1 MGLRVPQMRG
11 LALALLTLPLFSMM
25 AAAQIAVS
33 ANDNKAVLVNGV
45 NTVPPN
51 PADDTATIIDL
62 NVSPP
67 KVIGE
72 FEGAQQRGRPTAK
85 RGDNARRV
93 DRADRL
99 QPEARSGRSKEAHAR
114 QQGVGDR
121 PQSQAG
127 RRDCDH

>member
-1 MGLRVPQMRG
+1 MGLRFSRG
-11 LALALLTLPLFSMM
+11 LALALLTLPLFSIM

-51 PADDTATIIDL
+51 PAEDTATIIDL

-72 FEGAQQRGRPTAK
+72 LKVPNSVVGLIQRSSCPTTGCRSLISRPI
-85 RGDNARRV
+85 
-93 DRADRL
+93 
-99 QPEARSGRSKEAHAR
+99 
-114 QQGVGDR
+114 R
-121 PQSQAG
+121 PP
-127 RRDCDH
+127 